1 MQKIKEI
8 IAKKIT
14 EIISNT
20 GYKTDEDEILSFIDI
35 PVDSKMG
42 DLALPC
48 FKLARIMRSAPPKI
62 ALELK
67 ESIGELP
74 FIKRVEAVGG
84 YLNFFVDAFYYKELL
99 DRILFDADYGRSEVG
114 RGKVVCLDFSSCN
127 IAKRFHVGHI
137 GSTTI
142 GNALRNIY
150 AFCGYKCVAINHLG
164 DWGTNFGKMIAAYKL
179 YSRKEKVDERG
190 INELVDIYVRFND
203 EEKKNNALSDMA
215 RNAFTKLEN
224 GDEEYLEIWQYFK
237 DISIKEY
244 NKTYEL
250 LGISFDSY
258 NGEAF
263 FSDKIPGV
271 IEELRQKN
279 LLEKDNGAFIVRLED
294 YNLTNTVVLK
304 SDGSSLYVA
313 RDIAAAIWRK
323 KEYDFDKCIY
333 VTSAGQSLHFAQ
345 CFKIVEL
352 MGYEWSKNLVH
363 VPYGTMS
370 INGEKLASR
379 TGNVIHLDDLL
390 AESISK
396 CEKIIEEKNAEL
408 KDKKSVA
415 RAVGVGA
422 IIFNALANSR
432 IKDTNFVWEEALS
445 FEGNTGPY
453 VQYTY
458 ARSSSVLRKAGMD
471 SVDDVKTAYP
481 DLSSEE
487 ITLVKKLSEFPAA
500 VNRALEENEPS
511 VIARYTLALCSDFNQ
526 FYHNCPILR
535 SEGAAR
541 AFRLKLTKCVRKVL
555 GVSLDLLGMKRTE
568 EI

>member
-345 CFKIVEL
+345 CL
-352 MGYEWSKNLVH
+352 NNL
-363 VPYGTMS
+363 
-370 INGEKLASR
+370 
-379 TGNVIHLDDLL
+379 
-390 AESISK
+390 
-396 CEKIIEEKNAEL
+396 
-408 KDKKSVA
+408 
-415 RAVGVGA
+415 
-422 IIFNALANSR
+422 
-432 IKDTNFVWEEALS
+432 
-445 FEGNTGPY
+445 
-453 VQYTY
+453 
-458 ARSSSVLRKAGMD
+458 
-471 SVDDVKTAYP
+471 
-481 DLSSEE
+481 
-487 ITLVKKLSEFPAA
+487 
-500 VNRALEENEPS
+500 
-511 VIARYTLALCSDFNQ
+511 
-526 FYHNCPILR
+526 
-535 SEGAAR
+535 
-541 AFRLKLTKCVRKVL
+541 
-555 GVSLDLLGMKRTE
+555 
-568 EI
+568 